1 VPLFLKKSEGKNEA
15 EEFWKIIVVD
25 DEPDVHAITSVV
37 ARDIVFDG
45 KKIKLYSAFSSEEA
59 KRILSEVPD
68 LAVAIIDIVMEN
80 DNSGIELV
88 KYIREELKNNHIR
101 IVIRTGQPGF
111 APPREIVSRYDIN
124 DYREKA
130 ELSSNGLYT
139 MLVSRLREY
148 RDIVELDVQKRLL
161 ERSVFYSSILLDS
174 ATAGYEDLLYNVFD
188 DFGKILGMNV
198 NLKKVQGISF
208 DDFFD
213 KKPLNTKVSWE
224 DGKSVEFY
232 VRDAINS
239 GKFLRAEFSKQVN
252 VHQAEIISIFLERF
266 LSEINNYV
274 LSKDLIDTLYKV
286 IYIISE
292 VTETRSLETGEHV
305 RRVGKLSRNLAHLLG
320 YDGEYLEFIEIGS
333 MLHDVGK
340 IGIPDAI
347 LNKPSRLSDA
357 EFEIMKGHTV
367 IGYNILSIVEHPLF
381 QLASNIALYHHENW
395 DGTGYPKGLKGEDI
409 PLEGRIVSLVDVYD
423 ALSFDRIYRPAW
435 REDEVLKFI
444 EENSGKKFDPKI
456 CEVFFDNYE
465 DLRNLYLK

>member
-1 VPLFLKKSEGKNEA
+1 VPSFLKKSEGKNEA

-88 KYIREELKNNHIR
+88 KYIREELKNNYIR

-111 APPREIVSRYDIN
+111 APPREIVSGYDIN

-148 RDIVELDVQKRLL
+148 
-161 ERSVFYSSILLDS
+161 SAFYSSILLDS

-198 NLKKVQGISF
+198 NLKKVQEISF

-213 KKPLNTKVSWE
+213 KKPLNTKISWE

-239 GKFLRAEFSKQVN
+239 GKFLRAEFSNQVN

-274 LSKDLIDTLYKV
+274 LSKDLVDTLYKL

-320 YDGEYLEFIEIGS
+320 YDGEYLEFFEIGS

-357 EFEIMKGHTV
+357 EFEIMKKHTV
-367 IGYNILSIVEHPLF
+367 IGYNILSSVEHPLF

-423 ALSFDRIYRPAW
+423 ALSSDRVYRPAW

-444 EENSGKKFDPKI
+444 KENCGKKFDPKI

-465 DLRNLYLK
+465 DLRKLYLK